1 VDTAVAAIIAV
12 VGTLLGSALTYLFQ
26 QKATAYVA
34 TLGTQERARQE
45 RLDAFA
51 SFGGSA
57 VRCRVASLD
66 VWHRQD
72 DGSSEDVQRTARAEF
87 YRMRAELVDAEL
99 RVQLVSSRKD
109 LHVLMAEVIGTATKT
124 ASAASAA
131 ERNDLNENAKAALA
145 RFVQAAAKEL
155 RHQSGRP

>member
-1 VDTAVAAIIAV
+1 MDTAVAAIIAV

-26 QKATAYVA
+26 QRTTEHVA
-34 TLGTQERARQE
+34 ALGTQERARQE
-45 RLDAFA
+45 RLDAYA
-51 SFGGSA
+51 AFGGSA

-72 DGSSEDVQRTARAEF
+72 DASSEDVQRLARAEF
-87 YRMRAELVDAEL
+87 YRARAELVDAEL
-99 RVQLVSSRKD
+99 RVQLVSSREE
-109 LHVLMAEVIGTATKT
+109 LHVLMADVIATATKS

-131 ERNDLNENAKAALA
+131 DRNDRNDSAKAALA

-155 RHQSGRP
+155 RHQT